1 MQGQWPTHLI
11 NEDLCLVTK
20 WFFLVFLEF
29 FRGWMVDFS
38 DQKQEERLW
47 ETILESRDKNLYFDM

>member
-20 WFFLVFLEF
+20 WLFLVYVFLDFLEG
-29 FRGWMVDFS
+29 GWLLYQIRNRKKGFV
-38 DQKQEERLW
+38 
-47 ETILESRDKNLYFDM
+47 NLFLNLG